1 MNGQQSIGDGSIGE
15 IEMYVLVKKFG
26 IFLAGFSAKNTS
38 NKGNLSERKSKWS
51 LKLTKD
57 VTTLSEM
64 IRNKLKN

>member
-1 MNGQQSIGDGSIGE
+1 
-15 IEMYVLVKKFG
+15 MYVLVKKFG

-38 NKGNLSERKSKWS
+38 NKGSLSERKSKWS

-64 IRNKLKN
+64 TRNKLKN